1 MTTSASCDELF
12 AALRDELGGRVKF
25 DAPFGA
31 QTTYRVGGTCKYY
44 VAVGSRED
52 AMLVGTAV
60 AACGLPVLVLG
71 NGSNLLV
78 SDAGFD
84 GVVIHCVGELSTARF
99 SSDAV
104 TAGGGMSLP
113 SLARRS
119 VSEGRVG
126 LEFLVGIPGT
136 VGGAVR
142 QNAGGHGKETAEVL
156 RSALILDLLTGRLE
170 HHELSWFDF
179 AYRSSRLVSTELVID
194 ATFHAPSG
202 DGRAGSAILDSIVRW
217 RRANQPGG
225 ANAGSVFVNPAGD
238 SAGALIDRAGLK
250 GLRRGGAVVSMKH
263 ANFIQAESGATAADV
278 LAVMRAVSRGV
289 EERFGVTLQPETQLV
304 GFTDDE
310 RSPW

>member
-12 AALRDELGGRVKF
+12 AALRDELGGGVKF

-104 TAGGGMSLP
+104 TAGGGRSLP
-113 SLARRS
+113 S
-119 VSEGRVG
+119 
-126 LEFLVGIPGT
+126 
-136 VGGAVR
+136 
-142 QNAGGHGKETAEVL
+142 AE
-156 RSALILDLLTGRLE
+156 A
-170 HHELSWFDF
+170 
-179 AYRSSRLVSTELVID
+179 
-194 ATFHAPSG
+194 
-202 DGRAGSAILDSIVRW
+202 
-217 RRANQPGG
+217 
-225 ANAGSVFVNPAGD
+225 
-238 SAGALIDRAGLK
+238 
-250 GLRRGGAVVSMKH
+250 
-263 ANFIQAESGATAADV
+263 
-278 LAVMRAVSRGV
+278 
-289 EERFGVTLQPETQLV
+289 
-304 GFTDDE
+304 
-310 RSPW
+310 